1 MKLSKEFAT
10 KMLKQMILIRRIE
23 ERYFDLWSK
32 GEGVGLSAQYNG
44 QEACAVGIC
53 NALQKN
59 DYISPTH
66 RVRGHVTAK
75 GIDLKA
81 MMAELFGKR
90 TGICKGKGGPLHTV
104 DIGTGILP
112 VAAIVGAG
120 IPISVGVGLSIKKR
134 GSNQVVACFFGDG
147 ACNIGFF
154 HEGLNF
160 ASIHKLPVLF
170 VCENNQYAISMP
182 QKKSMLVNIVDRAA
196 SYGMPGIAVDGNDV
210 TEVYKAAKQAVK
222 RAREGSGSTLIECR
236 TYRLMG
242 HFQGDI
248 SRGIKYR
255 TQEEMDEWAKRDPI
269 DLFKK
274 KLLDERIINEAVLGT
289 IENEVAI
296 EIEEAVEYA
305 KTSPFPEPKEALD
318 DVLVT

>member
-1 MKLSKEFAT
+1 MKLSKELAI
-10 KMLKQMILIRRIE
+10 KMLRQMILIRRIE
-23 ERYFDLWSK
+23 ERYFDLYSR
-32 GEGVGLSAQYNG
+32 GEGVGLSAQCNG
-44 QEACAVGIC
+44 QEAVPVGIC
-53 NALQKN
+53 NALQGD

-66 RVRGHVTAK
+66 RVRGHVIAK

-90 TGICKGKGGPLHTV
+90 TGICKGKGGPLHMV
-104 DIGTGILP
+104 DISTGILP

-134 GSNQVVACFFGDG
+134 GTNQLVACFFGDG
-147 ACNIGFF
+147 ACNIAFF

-160 ASIHKLPVLF
+160 AAIHKLPVLF

-182 QKKSMLVNIVDRAA
+182 QKKSMLVKIVDRAA

-210 TEVYKAAKQAVK
+210 AAVYHAAKQAAG
-222 RAREGSGSTLIECR
+222 RAREGSGPTLIECI
-236 TYRLMG
+236 TYRFMG
-242 HFQGDI
+242 HYQGDAF
-248 SRGIKYR
+248 RGIKYR
-255 TQEEMDEWAKRDPI
+255 TQEEMDEWAKRCPI
-269 DLFKK
+269 ELLKK
-274 KLLDERIINEAVLGT
+274 KLLDERTVDEAVLDAMESEIT
-289 IENEVAI
+289 A

-318 DVLVT
+318 DVFAA